1 MKLNKTFIIQHK
13 ETKEQWYSVNGKC
26 TWKNTGAPKIA
37 FNRKASFEDK
47 PRYENQEEY
56 EVVELKHESEDKLKD
71 AVELLGDFHC
81 YSMKDIGYSES
92 PFKDRVEYFLKSVNY
107 FG

>member
-1 MKLNKTFIIQHK
+1 MKLNKTFIIRHK

-56 EVVELKHESEDKLKD
+56 EVVELKHESEDKLQKSIK
-71 AVELLGDFHC
+71 LLEVAFE
-81 YSMKDIGYSES
+81 YMSES
-92 PFKDRVEYFLKSVNY
+92 VPDRVVVEIAEFIEENSE
-107 FG
+107 